1 LSRIG
6 AAGLAA
12 VTVVGVAAGA
22 MAAPNASERAV
33 KLPAGHSRPHVY
45 HPVGPS
51 STTMTVAFNL

>member
-1 LSRIG
+1 MTSG
-6 AAGLAA
+6 KDFAGRP
-12 VTVVGVAAGA
+12 GA